1 MWSWLRARVP
11 SAYERL
17 TGRRPWEELRR
28 LRELQWRPA
37 AELEA
42 RAIEK
47 LRAIVS
53 HAHAHVPYYRDLLR
67 RAAVEPGEIR
77 SIAHLSR
84 IPISRKADL
93 RPDASGRVLADNLP
107 ARRRAPGSTAGS
119 TAMPFRFFT
128 DRATSEVWLGSYM
141 LFREWANAPFGG
153 TMLWIPGPAHASAS
167 ARTIAW
173 MRAAATSL
181 ALGERTIRLSDFEPD
196 MPELQSQIRRFVG
209 RGGYAIW
216 GFPSYIAR
224 IAKELLESGVELP
237 APPRVVFTY
246 AETLSLLNRR
256 AIEQAFH
263 CHTANHY
270 SAWEVLHM
278 AQTCPD
284 HPDLLHVNSERAIV
298 RVLRED
304 GSAAPPGEV
313 GRVVVTDLAN
323 HVMPFINYEIGDWAV
338 AGEGCPCGR
347 GFPTLVSLEGRLGE
361 VLRTPTGR
369 TVLPIALCRFLNIG
383 ARAHPYIWEYQAVQT
398 VLERVAFRVVPTA
411 RLTPERVDWLR
422 AELEGFLGPGVS
434 VTVERV
440 ERIPVEASGKRLLV
454 RSDVA
459 AA

>member
-1 MWSWLRARVP
+1 
-11 SAYERL
+11 
-17 TGRRPWEELRR
+17 
-28 LRELQWRPA
+28 
-37 AELEA
+37 
-42 RAIEK
+42 
-47 LRAIVS
+47 
-53 HAHAHVPYYRDLLR
+53 
-67 RAAVEPGEIR
+67 
-77 SIAHLSR
+77 
-84 IPISRKADL
+84 
-93 RPDASGRVLADNLP
+93 
-107 ARRRAPGSTAGS
+107 
-119 TAMPFRFFT
+119 MPFRFFT

-224 IAKELLESGVELP
+224 IAKELLESGAELP
-237 APPRVVFTY
+237 SPPRIVFTY

-263 CHTANHY
+263 CRTANHY

-398 VLERVAFRVVPTA
+398 VPERVAFRVVPTA

>member
-42 RAIEK
+42 SAIEK

-77 SIAHLSR
+77 SIADLSR

-173 MRAAATSL
+173 MRAAATSI

-196 MPELQSQIRRFVG
+196 MTELQSQIRRFVG

-224 IAKELLESGVELP
+224 IAKELLESGAELP

-263 CHTANHY
+263 CRTANHY

-284 HPDLLHVNSERAIV
+284 NPELLHVNSERAIV

-369 TVLPIALCRFLNIG
+369 TVLPIALCRFLNIR

-398 VLERVAFRVVPTA
+398 VPERVAFRVVPTA

-434 VTVERV
+434 VLVEPV
-440 ERIPVEASGKRLLV
+440 ARIPVEASGKRLLV

>member
-42 RAIEK
+42 SAIEK

-77 SIAHLSR
+77 SIADLSR

-196 MPELQSQIRRFVG
+196 MTELQSQIRRFVG

-224 IAKELLESGVELP
+224 IAKELLESGAELP
-237 APPRVVFTY
+237 SPPRIVFTY

-256 AIEQAFH
+256 AIEEAFR
-263 CHTANHY
+263 CRTANHY

-284 HPDLLHVNSERAIV
+284 NPDLLHVNSERAIV
-298 RVLRED
+298 RVVRED

-338 AGEGCPCGR
+338 AGESCPCGR

-369 TVLPIALCRFLNIG
+369 TVLPIALCRFLNIR

-398 VLERVAFRVVPTA
+398 VPERVAFRVVPTA

-434 VTVERV
+434 VTVEQV

>member
-1 MWSWLRARVP
+1 MRSWLRARVP

-17 TGRRPWEELRR
+17 TGRRPWGELRR

-42 RAIEK
+42 RALEK

-67 RAAVEPGEIR
+67 HAAVDPGELR
-77 SIAHLSR
+77 SIADLSR
-84 IPISRKADL
+84 IPINRKTDL
-93 RPDASGRVLADNLP
+93 RPDPTGRVLADNLP
-107 ARRRAPGSTAGS
+107 ARRRAAGSTAGS
-119 TAMPFRFFT
+119 TGMPFRFFT
-128 DRATSEVWLGSYM
+128 DRATAEVWLGSYM

-153 TMLWIPGPAHASAS
+153 TMLWIPGPAHASAAAKS
-167 ARTIAW
+167 LAW
-173 MRAAATSL
+173 IRAVATSL
-181 ALGERTIRLSDFEPD
+181 AVGERTIRLSDFEPD
-196 MPELQSQIRRFVG
+196 LTELVGRIRRSVG
-209 RGGYAIW
+209 EGGYAIW

-224 IAKELLESGVELP
+224 IAKELLESGAALP
-237 APPRVVFTY
+237 TPPRVVFTY

-256 AIEQAFH
+256 AIEEAFR
-263 CHTANHY
+263 CRTANHY

-298 RVLRED
+298 RVVRED
-304 GSAAPPGEV
+304 GSGAAVGEV

-323 HVMPFINYEIGDWAV
+323 YVMPFINYEIGDWAM
-338 AGEGCPCGR
+338 AGGSCPCGR

-369 TVLPIALCRFLNIG
+369 TVLPIALCRFLNIR

-398 VLERVAFRVVPTA
+398 VPERVQFRVVPTA
-411 RLTPERVDWLR
+411 RLTSDRVDWLR

-434 VTVERV
+434 VSVEPV

>member
-1 MWSWLRARVP
+1 MRNWLRARVP

-17 TGRRPWEELRR
+17 TGRRPWGELHR

-37 AELEA
+37 AELEV
-42 RAIEK
+42 RALEK
-47 LRAIVS
+47 LRAVLS

-67 RAAVEPGEIR
+67 RAAVDPGEIR
-77 SIAHLSR
+77 SIADLSR
-84 IPISRKADL
+84 IPVSRKADL
-93 RPDASGRVLADNLP
+93 RPDPAGRVLAENLP
-107 ARRRAPGSTAGS
+107 ARRRTSGSTAGS
-119 TAMPFRFFT
+119 TGMPFRFFT
-128 DRATSEVWLGSYM
+128 DRATAEVWLGSYM

-153 TMLWIPGPAHASAS
+153 TMLWIPGPAHASAVATS
-167 ARTIAW
+167 IAR
-173 MRAAATSL
+173 MRAVATSL
-181 ALGERTIRLSDFEPD
+181 ALGERTIHLSDFEPD
-196 MPELQSQIRRFVG
+196 VAELFDRVRRSVG
-209 RGGYAIW
+209 DGGYAIW

-224 IAKELLESGVELP
+224 IAKELLESGAELP

-256 AIEQAFH
+256 AIEQAFR
-263 CHTANHY
+263 CRTANHY

-284 HPDLLHVNSERAIV
+284 NPDLLHVNSERAIL
-298 RVLRED
+298 RVVRED

-323 HVMPFINYEIGDWAV
+323 YVMPFINYEIGDWAI

-369 TVLPIALCRFLNIG
+369 TVLPIALCRFLNIR

-398 VLERVAFRVVPTA
+398 VPERVVFRVVPTA
-411 RLTPERVDWLR
+411 RLTPDRVNWLQ
-422 AELEGFLGPGVS
+422 AELEEFLGPGVS
-434 VTVERV
+434 VTVEQV

>member
-77 SIAHLSR
+77 SIADLSR

-153 TMLWIPGPAHASAS
+153 TMLWIPGPAHASVS

-196 MPELQSQIRRFVG
+196 MTELQSQIRRFVG

-224 IAKELLESGVELP
+224 IAKELLESGAELP
-237 APPRVVFTY
+237 SPPRIVFTY

-256 AIEQAFH
+256 AIEEAFR
-263 CHTANHY
+263 CRTANHY

-284 HPDLLHVNSERAIV
+284 NPDLLHVNSERAIV

-338 AGEGCPCGR
+338 AGESCPCGR

-398 VLERVAFRVVPTA
+398 VPERVAFRVVPTA